1 MNRRGTSSEQGS
13 FIEIEHTADIAIEVT
28 SETLAGLFATSA
40 KALFSLIADPVTIEP
55 REEIAVSVSAGNT
68 EDLLHAWLSEL
79 LAQFNLTGFIGS
91 DCRIN
96 ATTDKCV
103 EGTLKGE
110 PLDLARHRFYTEIKG
125 VTYHDFRVWQE
136 NDSWRARIVF
146 DV

>member
-13 FIEIEHTADIAIEVT
+13 FVEIEHTADIAIEVT

-96 ATTDKCV
+96 ATNGKCV